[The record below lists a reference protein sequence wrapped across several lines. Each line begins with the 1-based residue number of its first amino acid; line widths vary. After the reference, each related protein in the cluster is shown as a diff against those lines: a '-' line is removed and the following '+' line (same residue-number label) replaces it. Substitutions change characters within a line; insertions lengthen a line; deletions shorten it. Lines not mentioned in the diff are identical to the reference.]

1 MVSPG
6 KNTTAGKLLTRR
18 HAAALCFWMLL
29 AFVAPLICMPWA
41 HAFESA
47 RCDRA
52 DARHPAI
59 DSASTRSF
67 TATGIPGD
75 PLNIAFVGSEDE
87 LLRLMADARWEP
99 ADPITFRSSLRI
111 TIDSLAR
118 RPYPD
123 APVSSLYVNGKKQD
137 MAFEQPAAGN
147 PSKRHHVRF
156 WRLDALDSCGRAL
169 WIGAATYDT
178 RIGFSHTNGHVT
190 HHIAADVDSER
201 DKLLGD
207 AQQLGRV
214 SITWVDNFQP
224 VHQGRNGGGDPFH
237 TDGRLAV
244 ITLEATSLL
253 R

>member
-6 KNTTAGKLLTRR
+6 KNKIREKLLVEP
-18 HAAALCFWMLL
+18 HGVAVCFWILF
-29 AFVAPLICMPWA
+29 AFSMSLFCSPCARALEP
-41 HAFESA
+41 A
-47 RCDRA
+47 RCDPA
-52 DARHPAI
+52 DGRHPAL
-59 DSASTRSF
+59 DSAGTRSF
-67 TATGIPGD
+67 TSTGIPGD

-123 APVSSLYVNGKKQD
+123 APVSSLYINGKKQD
-137 MAFEQPAAGN
+137 LAFEQPAAGN

-156 WRLDALDSCGRAL
+156 WRLDLLDACGRSM

-207 AQQLGRV
+207 AQQLGV
-214 SITWVDNFQP
+214 SITWIDNFQP
-224 VHQGRNGGGDPFH
+224 VRQGRNGGGDPFH

-244 ITLEATSLL
+244 ITVKATSLL